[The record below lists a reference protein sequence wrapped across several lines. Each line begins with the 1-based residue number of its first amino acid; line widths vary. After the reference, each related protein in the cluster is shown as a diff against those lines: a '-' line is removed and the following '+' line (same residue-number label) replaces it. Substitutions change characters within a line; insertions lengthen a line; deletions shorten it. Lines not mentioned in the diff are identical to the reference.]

1 MLTHTNIV
9 ANIIQ
14 GDHKSLVVDEK
25 EKIIGILPFFHI
37 YALYVFLGC
46 GLSRGCCTIVLPRFD
61 LPKFLSIIQEHKIT
75 RAHVVPPIVL
85 ALAKHPMVDK
95 YDLSSL
101 KSIMSAAAPLSKELS
116 EACQK
121 RLKISINQGY
131 GSKFHFLNFQ
141 VTELSPLVAAQFDNK
156 AIAGG
161 TGLLVSN
168 IEARIIDM
176 ETQKDLGYDKE
187 GELLIKG
194 PNVMKGYLGNDEATK
209 YTIKDGWLYTGD
221 IAKIEKA
228 TQEVFIL
235 DRVKELIKY
244 KGYQVPP
251 AELEGI
257 ISTHP
262 SVADCAVIGIPDDE
276 VGEIPKAFIVLK
288 KDEVVD
294 AEAIM
299 EFVESK
305 VAPQKKIRL
314 VSFVESIPKSSSG
327 KILRRVLRDSEIK
340 K

>member
-1 MLTHTNIV
+1 
-9 ANIIQ
+9 
-14 GDHKSLVVDEK
+14 
-25 EKIIGILPFFHI
+25 
-37 YALYVFLGC
+37 
-46 GLSRGCCTIVLPRFD
+46 
-61 LPKFLSIIQEHKIT
+61 
-75 RAHVVPPIVL
+75 
-85 ALAKHPMVDK
+85 
-95 YDLSSL
+95 
-101 KSIMSAAAPLSKELS
+101 
-116 EACQK
+116 
-121 RLKISINQGY
+121 
-131 GSKFHFLNFQ
+131 
-141 VTELSPLVAAQFDNK
+141 LSPLVAAQFDNK

-187 GELLIKG
+187 GELLIRG

-257 ISTHP
+257 LSTHP

-276 VGEIPKAFIVLK
+276 VGELPKAFVVLK

-299 EFVESK
+299 EFVGSK

-314 VSFVESIPKSSSG
+314 VTFVESIPKSSSG
-327 KILRRVLRDSEIK
+327 KILRRVLRDSETK
-340 K
+340 